1 MGGTHVDSARRGGEP
16 LWTRAVVDDE
26 KESAR
31 LGPAEAEREARRS
44 REAEGRVARWRA
56 GDVDRFTAQG

>member
-1 MGGTHVDSARRGGEP
+1 MGGTHVDSTRRRRTIMDTARQ
-16 LWTRAVVDDE
+16 WMTR

>member
-16 LWTRAVVDDE
+16 LWTRAIVDDE

-44 REAEGRVARWRA
+44 REAEGRVA
-56 GDVDRFTAQG
+56 